1 MENESIKASYNE
13 KQRVE
18 LEEIDYNDKIPY
30 RVNMELKYNPNPWWL
45 QITRD
50 QDDQLVAIAQGQR
63 KTATAT
69 VYLK

>member
-45 QITRD
+45 
-50 QDDQLVAIAQGQR
+50 
-63 KTATAT
+63 
-69 VYLK
+69 